1 MFRTFD
7 PYYDYD
13 QKVAIEP
20 IKKEEQEECFICY
33 EFKLD
38 NKIEPI
44 RLKMQILYLKNCECD
59 GSIHSKCLD
68 IWFNLYKTCPIC
80 RNLIVKNECMFINLI
95 NSYKIFI
102 SAYIIYK
109 KYIYKI
115 KKILFVILATCLIMD
130 FYFQIIN
137 TKYYNKYI
145 NDDFNHYN
153 NFVSNPN
160 PTINYILF
168 LNISTKMNPNYHN

>member
-13 QKVAIEP
+13 QKISNEQIE
-20 IKKEEQEECFICY
+20 KEQDECFICY
-33 EFKLD
+33 EIKLD

-59 GSIHSKCLD
+59 GAIHGKCLD
-68 IWFNLYKTCPIC
+68 IWYNLNKTCPIC
-80 RNLIVKNECMFINLI
+80 RKVIVKNDCKLI
-95 NSYKIFI
+95 KFMNRYKIFI
-102 SAYIIYK
+102 SSYIFYK

-130 FYFQIIN
+130 FYFQIVHS
-137 TKYYNKYI
+137 KYYNKYN
-145 NDDFNHYN
+145 NDDLYHYN
-153 NFVSNPN
+153 NFERNPN
-160 PTINYILF
+160 PTINFIF
-168 LNISTKMNPNYHN
+168 PFNSSSKMNPNYHN